1 MIAINASFVKQ
12 NASARHF
19 YAILSKFMHK
29 CIFPRGKERS
39 ARPLPFP
46 RSMKITGW
54 MDKLIFSPLPFWRRS
69 RRCSASSPNSR
80 NRSRPCLTFAHDAP
94 AEHACNERRRKDDDE
109 DLIPGHASSFA
120 RAPRLPLL
128 RVRSPTGWFL
138 LYNTI
143 ERITIAAAAAK
154 RNTVHHQV
162 PIRYT
167 AIETT

>member
-1 MIAINASFVKQ
+1 MIARNASFVKQ

-29 CIFPRGKERS
+29 CIFPRGKERG

-69 RRCSASSPNSR
+69 RRCSASSPN
-80 NRSRPCLTFAHDAP
+80 NAP

-109 DLIPGHASSFA
+109 DLIPGHAASFA

-143 ERITIAAAAAK
+143 ARITITAAAAK